1 MSKEEA
7 KSRLLEW
14 LPYIRNAAAEAKKNG
29 EAMMGILC
37 VYPDKSG
44 KIEAQFEADALL
56 SDIAEV
62 IDAPPQTTED
72 DIKAEA
78 KKFIDVFGIESHLT
92 SVEPDNGNTVAG

>member
-14 LPYIRNAAAEAKKNG
+14 LPYIRNAVTEAKKNG
-29 EAMMGILC
+29 DAMMGILC

-62 IDAPPQTTED
+62 IDAPPQTAED
-72 DIKAEA
+72 DLNAAA
-78 KKFIDVFGIESHLT
+78 KRFIDVFGIKST
-92 SVEPDNGNTVAG
+92 